1 MSRLV
6 VQTLLKEAEHLT
18 RAEKI
23 ELIDALSKQLDDSRF
38 ERLRQRLSKVDP
50 TNLADFFQ
58 NSPLVVMELD
68 LTRN

>member
-23 ELIDALSKQLDDSRF
+23 RPPAKV
-38 ERLRQRLSKVDP
+38 QR
-50 TNLADFFQ
+50 
-58 NSPLVVMELD
+58 
-68 LTRN
+68 